1 MGFTVIKYKYA
12 RLVTTLCD
20 MQQGSPNKLMTKH
33 PPPTPT
39 PCISGGRPLTFAP
52 NPLCVAEFRERVHP
66 QSSLGLLPGIRR
78 AADKRRQSRA
88 KSAIGDK

>member
-20 MQQGSPNKLMTKH
+20 MQQGSLNKLMTKR
-33 PPPTPT
+33 PPPPG
-39 PCISGGRPLTFAP
+39 ISGGRPLTFSP

-66 QSSLGLLPGIRR
+66 KSSLGLLPGIRR